1 MTLTPVSNL
10 KLRHLF
16 AATLFAVSAPFA
28 LDAQTGADTAP
39 AFSLQHGPIFAS
51 MRTLAG
57 DSLTIGRGAPATL
70 VAVFATWCRPCQ
82 DEVPIINML
91 QRDFSSKV
99 RVVALDE
106 DEGNTAHVRQWLK
119 QHGATYPV
127 VQDTYGVVS
136 KSLHAPGVPALY
148 LVNSSGHAEW
158 ARTGAMLALLPELR
172 ARLKQLPD
180 LPK

>member
-1 MTLTPVSNL
+1 MTM
-10 KLRHLF
+10 
-16 AATLFAVSAPFA
+16 AAFA
-28 LDAQTGADTAP
+28 LHAQGSIDTSARENKL
-39 AFSLQHGPIFAS
+39 SLLNGPVFAS
-51 MRTLAG
+51 VRTLAG
-57 DSLTIGRGAPATL
+57 DSITLGRGAPVTL

-91 QRDFSSKV
+91 QRDFGTKV

-106 DEGNTAHVRQWLK
+106 DEGNTAHVKAWLK

-127 VQDTYGVVS
+127 VQDNYQLIA
-136 KSLHAPGVPALY
+136 KSLHGFGVPSLF

-158 ARTGAMLALLPELR
+158 SRTGAMLSFLPELR